1 MGCVQSAEE
10 VTISQMG
17 LKAVGTNT
25 DQIDNDVL
33 DMALAGN
40 NPNSLLKSKVS
51 LTFSASQLPNLDEGS
66 KSDPFLVCY

>member
-1 MGCVQSAEE
+1 
-10 VTISQMG
+10 MG

-40 NPNSLLKSKVS
+40 NPNALLKSKVS
-51 LTFSASQLPNLDEGS
+51 LTFSASKLPNLDSGS